1 MSYDGKGYDL
11 NSGLFIPKDFW
22 PKDLWP
28 KKIGAVAAGFFDG
41 GGTAPFGDF
50 GVIPADEY
58 FWDLPAAVFG
68 GPGVMRVVE
77 EEVASGEW

>member
-22 PKDLWP
+22 REKV
-28 KKIGAVAAGFFDG
+28 GAVAAGFFQG
-41 GGTAPFGDF
+41 SGAAPFGDF

-58 FWDLPAAVFG
+58 FWDLPATIFG

-77 EEVASGEW
+77 EEVMSGER